1 MATSASAS
9 SSHHPHPDVNPH
21 IHCPRPVKYCSVAKL
36 DVSAKKHQVEARGCP
51 QAEVAESESQPG
63 SPTPR
68 PPLRSL
74 ESHAHKQP
82 VNPTPF
88 VSPLPDELL
97 AFPRNT
103 PRKAPTRPKPPVKPG
118 SYMSPLPDELLGFPR
133 NTPRKGSTRDWIPP
147 TPLHRPSHP
156 FEVNIKSH
164 ETVQD
169 TIQQPASAE
178 LTASSAASAQEPPC
192 PGSKLENKAL
202 ALWLRDPQFRHR
214 IIGDFCCPKCQTI
227 IPSPRTDRFDVKPR
241 MGTLLH
247 LRCTGCPAVYCRGCH
262 KPITCERDCN
272 VQEHCA
278 LLRCCANVR
287 GVAIFEYLSAFDRF
301 YLFTSS
307 MYWGIKGNAIVKQP
321 QRRAFLDLILYFADQ
336 CDTHR
341 DAQQVL
347 LVLELTAR
355 RIRFWI
361 LLDEDTGNEVER
373 HVGAMLTVS
382 FLSEVLYEFISQVY
396 ARRKIRPPELE
407 TGLRRIRKFLN
418 TLATRQDKRL
428 SRVIHSPFSI
438 IKESRGLEAWLRDDD
453 DTCVWS
459 AFDIKITRRTYS
471 LAECVDFLNTIP

>member
-214 IIGDFCCPKCQTI
+214 IIEWEHYYT
-227 IPSPRTDRFDVKPR
+227 SVA
-241 MGTLLH
+241 
-247 LRCTGCPAVYCRGCH
+247 PAVPLSIVEDVTNLSLASATAMY
-262 KPITCERDCN
+262 KNT
-272 VQEHCA
+272 A
-278 LLRCCANVR
+278 LSY
-287 GVAIFEYLSAFDRF
+287 VAAR
-301 YLFTSS
+301 TS